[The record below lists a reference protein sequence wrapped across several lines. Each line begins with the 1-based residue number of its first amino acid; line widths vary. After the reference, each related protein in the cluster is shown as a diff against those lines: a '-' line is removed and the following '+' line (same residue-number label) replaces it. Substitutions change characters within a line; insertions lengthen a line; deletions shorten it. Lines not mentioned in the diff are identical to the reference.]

1 MSDVKP
7 SLGFVGIFVPRDL
20 VLREDLSLTE
30 KVLTSVV
37 DSLDNGGGCWAS
49 NAYLGSIVGCGDRQ
63 VREYLTRLEALGIIV
78 RTQDPTGQ
86 RRITTVY
93 AKAIRDLKESSTA
106 ENRHP
111 RAEEK
116 TLPPRQETATNSK
129 EHKKEDNKDI
139 SVTSSLSAIGVTD
152 KQSIDLVIEF
162 VKHRHD
168 IKRPLTQRSLDQNV
182 AVIKAQADSQSV
194 PFADAAKDIIG
205 ATIRNGWYG
214 LFPTVRKP
222 QTKRQTLDAKDHGAF

>member
-20 VLREDLSLTE
+20 VLREDLTLTE
-30 KVLTSVV
+30 KVLAAVV
-37 DSLDNGGGCWAS
+37 DSLDNGVGCWAS
-49 NAYLGSIVGCGDRQ
+49 NAYLGGIIGCGERQ
-63 VREYLTRLEALGIIV
+63 VREYLTRLETLGIIV
-78 RTQDPTGQ
+78 RRQEQDGT

-111 RAEEK
+111 QAEEK
-116 TLPPRQETATNSK
+116 TLPPRQDSATNRK
-129 EHKKEDNKDI
+129 ENNKGDSKDI
-139 SVTSSLSAIGVTD
+139 SVTASLSAIGVTD
-152 KQSIDLVIEF
+152 RESIDLVVEF

-182 AVIKAQADSQSV
+182 AVIKSQADTQSV
-194 PFADAAKDIIG
+194 SFAVAAKEIVG

-214 LFPTVRKP
+214 LFPTS
-222 QTKRQTLDAKDHGAF
+222 TKKTTKQTLKPNDHGAF